1 MSVHFSLSHNF
12 KRDRISNI
20 PSKPNF
26 LWLNRPCYIITHMCT
41 YVYSVNCTVT
51 STRGKMWSS
60 ILNLITMS
68 KERTRVQFTLH
79 DYVCYIKQC
88 LPVSARHISATAGNR
103 VPKRLRYMCFSHE
116 VILLIAIS

>member
-41 YVYSVNCTVT
+41 YMYSVNCTVT
-51 STRGKMWSS
+51 STGGKMWSS

-68 KERTRVQFTLH
+68 KERTRVHLPYMIMYVTLNSVYLCPL
-79 DYVCYIKQC
+79 DTFRPPLGTESRNAYDICVFPTKLFY
-88 LPVSARHISATAGNR
+88 
-103 VPKRLRYMCFSHE
+103 
-116 VILLIAIS
+116 